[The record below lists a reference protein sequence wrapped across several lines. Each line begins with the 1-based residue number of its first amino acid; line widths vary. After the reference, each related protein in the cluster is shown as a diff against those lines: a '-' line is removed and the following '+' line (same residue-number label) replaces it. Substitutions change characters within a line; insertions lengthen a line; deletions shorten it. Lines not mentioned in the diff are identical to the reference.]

1 MVHNQT
7 KTLGEL
13 IRKTPNVSTFKNF
26 DHASSWWSDPL
37 ALFLGLASTE
47 SSSKEVA
54 PRSESSRES
63 ESLDS
68 KIEEL
73 LRHFGRGYRTGGMS
87 TPNIPD
93 PHDDSWLKIPLS
105 IPPLQAIA
113 PDNEIVDIEDDSP
126 EKVSEILRESED
138 VDESVAD
145 EEEDEV
151 AKDDIAKEETI
162 EASSSRAPVETGP
175 DSSSQPPRN
184 RWRIIPI
191 DLDLIP
197 DQGAMPQLAVL
208 HKRKNPPTFSRVI

>member
-1 MVHNQT
+1 
-7 KTLGEL
+7 
-13 IRKTPNVSTFKNF
+13 
-26 DHASSWWSDPL
+26 
-37 ALFLGLASTE
+37 
-47 SSSKEVA
+47 
-54 PRSESSRES
+54 
-63 ESLDS
+63 
-68 KIEEL
+68 
-73 LRHFGRGYRTGGMS
+73 MS

-126 EKVSEILRESED
+126 ENVSEILRESED

-184 RWRIIPI
+184 R
-191 DLDLIP
+191 
-197 DQGAMPQLAVL
+197 
-208 HKRKNPPTFSRVI
+208 